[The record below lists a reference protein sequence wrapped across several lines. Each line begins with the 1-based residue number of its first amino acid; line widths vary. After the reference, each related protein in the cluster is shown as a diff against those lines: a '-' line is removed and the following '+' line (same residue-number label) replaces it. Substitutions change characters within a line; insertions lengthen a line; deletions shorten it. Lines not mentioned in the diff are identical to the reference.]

1 MGVNVEFTGKGCR
14 IVEKTF
20 EWVEFLT
27 QILEIGGR
35 ITRLDVA
42 LDDFNE
48 LLDSQL

>member
-14 IVEKTF
+14 IVKTF

-35 ITRLDVA
+35 INSFRCR
-42 LDDFNE
+42 LDDFNGVTRF
-48 LLDSQL
+48 QL